1 MRCADGDLVLAIGN
15 DRQFAALCEVLP
27 APEVAGD
34 PKFATN
40 AARAEHRTR
49 LRQQLEGRLAALPA
63 SYWAT
68 TLTEARVPAGVVN
81 DVAGAFSD
89 LGLAPVISLARAD
102 GTTVEVTRNPD
113 RPVNDSADI
122 PVRTT
127 APVTTFTAPAARL
140 RGTALAVAL
149 VGSLATVTVSH
160 TGTFPAWDSS
170 ATVTKYS
177 S

>member
-27 APEVAGD
+27 AAEVADD

-40 AARAEHRTR
+40 AAGVEHRTR

-81 DVAGAFSD
+81 DVAGAFHLASD
-89 LGLAPVISLARAD
+89 LGLAPVISLA
-102 GTTVEVTRNPD
+102 E
-113 RPVNDSADI
+113 
-122 PVRTT
+122 RTEQQS
-127 APVTTFTAPAARL
+127 R
-140 RGTALAVAL
+140 
-149 VGSLATVTVSH
+149 
-160 TGTFPAWDSS
+160 
-170 ATVTKYS
+170 
-177 S
+177 